1 MTTMAVILSAVALPR
16 ALPIVPKVEFNFE
29 VTLSITSLVFLS
41 PGSCLKSA
49 ICYKNSISKQT
60 DRHVFAAVEVRTNSS
75 PERFEDSAPP

>member
-16 ALPIVPKVEFNFE
+16 ALPIVPKVESNFE
-29 VTLSITSLVFLS
+29 VKLSITSLVFLS
-41 PGSCLKSA
+41 PGSA
-49 ICYKNSISKQT
+49 ICCKNSISKQT